1 MESVRAIS
9 SGAYGSMSHPGRA
22 WSLTQ
27 QPCSRLGLETESRQD
42 LFVLR
47 NVVMSPFQAAGDF
60 VQNLADEFQKVLEEE
75 TKVSSIRH
83 IVSNGLLKRAYIS
96 TSSRG
101 TRCRL

>member
-1 MESVRAIS
+1 
-9 SGAYGSMSHPGRA
+9 
-22 WSLTQ
+22 
-27 QPCSRLGLETESRQD
+27 
-42 LFVLR
+42 
-47 NVVMSPFQAAGDF
+47 MSPFQAAGDF